1 MEITDKVKELI
12 FQLASDLS
20 IMEIWLI
27 GSRVSGN
34 AHAES
39 DWDLLVFSTN
49 EPQVTSSRVEGID
62 VLWKGP
68 SGNVLLEGQP
78 ISVQFKFSDFN
89 WLVVTEG
96 EATYRG
102 RKFKE
107 VADGIRDASIPLQSF
122 IEGKAVC
129 LWQRQ

>member
-1 MEITDKVKELI
+1 MEIADKVKDLI
-12 FQLASDLS
+12 FQLANDLS

-27 GSRVSGN
+27 GSRASGN
-34 AHAES
+34 THAAS

-49 EPQVTSSRVEGID
+49 EPRVTTLRAKGID

-78 ISVQFKFSDFN
+78 ISLQFKFSDFN
-89 WLVVTEG
+89 WLAVAKCQ
-96 EATYRG
+96 ATYRG
-102 RKFKE
+102 RKFNE
-107 VADGIRDASIPLQSF
+107 VPDGIHDASIPLQSF

-129 LWQRQ
+129 LWHRQ

>member
-1 MEITDKVKELI
+1 MEIPENIKDLV
-12 FQLASDLS
+12 FQLANDLS

-27 GSRVSGN
+27 GSRASGN
-34 AHAES
+34 AHAAS
-39 DWDLLVFSTN
+39 DWDLLVFSTS
-49 EPQVTSSRVEGID
+49 EPQATTSRVEGID

-78 ISVQFKFSDFN
+78 ISFQFEFSDFN
-89 WLVVTEG
+89 WLVVGEG
-96 EATYRG
+96 QATYCG
-102 RKFKE
+102 RKFNE
-107 VADGIRDASIPLQSF
+107 VPEGIRDASIPLQSF